1 MKSFSRGRVH
11 GQETKTRTCLLSKM
25 MVPSQVP
32 EKDSEIQNLVK
43 DEDVVVIRRV
53 KGLQSNFLHW
63 LHERIM

>member
-1 MKSFSRGRVH
+1 
-11 GQETKTRTCLLSKM
+11 M